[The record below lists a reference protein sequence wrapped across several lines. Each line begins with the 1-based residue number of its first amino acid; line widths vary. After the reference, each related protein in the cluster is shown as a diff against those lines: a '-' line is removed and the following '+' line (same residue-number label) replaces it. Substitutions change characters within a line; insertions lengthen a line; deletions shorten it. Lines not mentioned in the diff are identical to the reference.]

1 MVHKRHS
8 NPATRFLLWCDA
20 HVPHHV
26 TSTLLTSA
34 TARAVA
40 TTHDHSLHLP
50 RSKDRIKLIHML
62 QAGLVSPKSTSA
74 LLRGIAAT
82 GSTNLYNRPLF
93 MPGATV
99 SDNEV
104 ASTVEQ
110 RRASSDE

>member
-1 MVHKRHS
+1 
-8 NPATRFLLWCDA
+8 
-20 HVPHHV
+20 
-26 TSTLLTSA
+26 
-34 TARAVA
+34 
-40 TTHDHSLHLP
+40 
-50 RSKDRIKLIHML
+50 ML

-104 ASTVEQ
+104 ASSDVLQVTNDEWIGWPGK
-110 RRASSDE
+110 RRCYTTCRDHNYVRYAG